1 MPSYNHITVI
11 GHLGQDPDLRY
22 TPQGTPICSFTMAVN
37 NRKKVGGE
45 WQDETLWFKIKIWG
59 NQAESASQFLS
70 KGKAC
75 LVAGRFE
82 IENWTNRDGKEMTT
96 LVITANEVKFLEK
109 AEGGRPSDTTSD
121 RPRSST
127 PPASPTPQPDIS
139 DDDIPF

>member
-1 MPSYNHITVI
+1 
-11 GHLGQDPDLRY
+11 
-22 TPQGTPICSFTMAVN
+22 MAVN